1 MEKENRINILP
12 SHIVNKI
19 AAGEVVERPAS
30 VVKELLENSLDAGA
44 DEIRIQIINAGKKQ
58 IRVRDNGRG
67 IYPDDLEKAFLRHAT
82 SKISALDDLFAI
94 NSLGF
99 RGEALFSIAAVSRVL
114 LRSKVRGGDAWEIEV
129 VSGRVNAKRPTSMA
143 DGTEVIVSNL
153 FFNTP
158 ARLKFLKSDRTE
170 ERQIINTVLPYTIIY
185 PEKQITL
192 ASGKREIIRQM
203 DNDLLKRIEALFGIG
218 PENVMT
224 GEARLTHY
232 RAEIRFVLSDIN
244 VRRPKRDVQFI
255 FVNNRPVVV
264 PALQAVINKAY
275 RVILPE
281 GSFPAFFIW
290 IDLPPEDVD
299 VNIHPTK
306 REVRFKDEGIIYSIG
321 RFIERSLSG
330 TSPVAIDLSA
340 AKTAPHS
347 LGQRN
352 TVAYVKGN
360 DREKFAEK
368 LPLKGNAPSFGFVK
382 KASERRAVYGLSL
395 KRVGEPFKGRQ
406 GSGDDGIK
414 QILQGLR
421 PIGVFINKYGLAE
434 AGESLYVIDMHA
446 AQEKVAYERLLKQIE
461 TRDIDVQNLLTPIPI
476 RLSIEE
482 IEAFEELK
490 DVFPEMGFDISE
502 WKDNTIAVNAYPV
515 IIKDIETAV
524 RQILSEKISI
534 SDMNQVKEMVAR
546 KACRGSIM
554 AGDSLSLENLIQLLE
569 DMKSLNAPLTCPHGR
584 PTIAVIKDN
593 DLERFFLRG

>member
-1 MEKENRINILP
+1 MEKENRINVLP
-12 SHIVNKI
+12 PHIANKI

-44 DEIRIQIINAGKKQ
+44 DEVRIQIVDAGKKQ
-58 IRVRDNGRG
+58 IRVRDNGIG
-67 IYPDDLEKAFLRHAT
+67 IQPDDLEKAFLRHAT
-82 SKISALDDLFAI
+82 SKIASIDDLFAI
-94 NSLGF
+94 TFMGF

-114 LRSKVRGGDAWEIEV
+114 LRSKVKGKDAWEIEV
-129 VSGRVNAKRPTSMA
+129 VSGRVNAKRPTSMT

-192 ASGKREIIRQM
+192 ASDKREIIGQM
-203 DNDLLKRIEALFGIG
+203 EKDLLKRIERLFGIE
-218 PENVMT
+218 PSNTIT
-224 GEARLTHY
+224 GEAQLTTH
-232 RAEIRFVLSDIN
+232 RARIRFVLTDIN
-244 VRRPKRDVQFI
+244 IRRPKRDCQFI
-255 FVNNRPVVV
+255 FVNRRPVVI

-290 IDLPPEDVD
+290 IDLSPEDVD

-306 REVRFKDEGIIYSIG
+306 REVRFKEEGIIYSIG

-330 TSPVAIDLSA
+330 TSPVAVDLHKL
-340 AKTAPHS
+340 KTAPQF
-347 LGQRN
+347 LGARK
-352 TVAYVKGN
+352 TTFTDKGTLRERLSAYPHLKE
-360 DREKFAEK
+360 EKISFSSGERIK
-368 LPLKGNAPSFGFVK
+368 EPS
-382 KASERRAVYGLSL
+382 AVYGVSPKKEFSFFKESL
-395 KRVGEPFKGRQ
+395 DKRDE
-406 GSGDDGIK
+406 GIK
-414 QILQGLR
+414 DEIKRFR
-421 PIGVFINKYGLAE
+421 PIGVFMNKYGLAE
-434 AGESLYVIDMHA
+434 AGSSLYVIDMHA

-461 TRDIDVQNLLTPIPI
+461 TGNIDVQNLLTPIPI

-482 IEAFEELK
+482 IEVFDEIK
-490 DVFPEMGFDISE
+490 DVFSEMGFDISE
-502 WKDNTIAVNAYPV
+502 WKDNTIAINAYPV

-534 SDMNQVKEMVAR
+534 SDISQVKEMIAR
-546 KACRGSIM
+546 RACRGSIM

-569 DMKSLNAPLTCPHGR
+569 DMKTLNAPLTCPHGR
-584 PTIAVIKDN
+584 PTIAVITDE